1 MKVRVQN
8 RINLSF
14 YFKMDKSK
22 TIQEHNFWWSTRV
35 YDDKGYNSLFNYSE
49 PKYSRK
55 GFIDFQFTNKLD
67 IR

>member
-1 MKVRVQN
+1 
-8 RINLSF
+8 
-14 YFKMDKSK
+14 MDKSK

-55 GFIDFQFTNKLD
+55 GFIGFQFTNKLD